1 MANDHRRSW
10 LRKRHKR
17 AETLKRLRQRYQAT
31 RREERTL
38 IVEKLRRVAPWL
50 TEEDLSG
57 KVRAT

>member
-10 LRKRHKR
+10 LRRMRKRK
-17 AETLKRLRQRYQAT
+17 ETLKRLKQRYQAA

-50 TEEDLSG
+50 TEEDLG
-57 KVRAT
+57 AKARPR